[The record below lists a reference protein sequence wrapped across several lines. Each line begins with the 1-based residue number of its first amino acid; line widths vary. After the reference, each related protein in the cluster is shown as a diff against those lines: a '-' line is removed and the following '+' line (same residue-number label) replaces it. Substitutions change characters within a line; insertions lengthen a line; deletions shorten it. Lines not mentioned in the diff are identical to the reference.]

1 MSWKPSVLVV
11 IFQGGDRINSSKPV
25 NRVKHGKLT
34 GPKACLWALSRASL
48 GPWEEKP
55 SYHGLKGNRGEKWE
69 RKRDNFQRCWVRN
82 ERRLDKN
89 PCKEKP
95 VKGDIVSDKAE
106 TKGREKL
113 KVWEKMMY
121 LIEELPHLLSL
132 EEIREWWVNISSGR
146 WRIRTWWP
154 QFFPWISESDKT
166 KYCHESE
173 KWKSLNRV
181 QLFATPW
188 AVWSMDFSRPEYW
201 SGEPFPSPGGVPSP
215 GNKPKSPSL
224 QGVSLPAELPGKP

>member
-1 MSWKPSVLVV
+1 MQRSKNCMSWEPSILVV
-11 IFQGGDRINSSKPV
+11 IFQGGDKINSSKPV

-55 SYHGLKGNRGEKWE
+55 SYHSLKGNRGEKWE

-113 KVWEKMMY
+113 K
-121 LIEELPHLLSL
+121 SL
-132 EEIREWWVNISSGR
+132 GKDDVSYRR
-146 WRIRTWWP
+146 
-154 QFFPWISESDKT
+154 
-166 KYCHESE
+166 
-173 KWKSLNRV
+173 
-181 QLFATPW
+181 A
-188 AVWSMDFSRPEYW
+188 
-201 SGEPFPSPGGVPSP
+201 PSFTQPGG
-215 GNKPKSPSL
+215 NKR
-224 QGVSLPAELPGKP
+224 VMGKYIFRKMENQDLVTSIFSMNLRVRLN